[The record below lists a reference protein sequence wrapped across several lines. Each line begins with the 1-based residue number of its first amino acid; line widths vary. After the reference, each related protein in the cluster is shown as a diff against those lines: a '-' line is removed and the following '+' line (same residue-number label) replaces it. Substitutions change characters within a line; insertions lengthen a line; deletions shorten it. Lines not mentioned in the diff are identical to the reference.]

1 MTILFSMLFISGTEG
16 EDMVTTRVI
25 IPRTHGKN
33 FNSALFNIYE
43 VASRRLPLGNFSYV
57 NVNPIQVLAV
67 LEPVNMARLL
77 LRTRHKVDLALKLSF
92 GEVFVDPRCRFNM
105 RPVM

>member
-1 MTILFSMLFISGTEG
+1 MLLAFLTELLRNEQLFESIKDMTILFSMLFISGTEG

-33 FNSALFNIYE
+33 FNSALLNICE

-57 NVNPIQVLAV
+57 NVYPIQVLAV
-67 LEPVNMARLL
+67 VEPVNMARPL
-77 LRTRHKVDLALKLSF
+77 LRTRHNS
-92 GEVFVDPRCRFNM
+92 
-105 RPVM
+105 

>member
-1 MTILFSMLFISGTEG
+1 MLLAFLTQLLRNEQLLESIQDTTILFSMLFISGTEG

-33 FNSALFNIYE
+33 FNSALFNICE

-77 LRTRHKVDLALKLSF
+77 LRKRHNS
-92 GEVFVDPRCRFNM
+92 
-105 RPVM
+105 

>member
-1 MTILFSMLFISGTEG
+1 MLLAFLTELLRKEQLFESIQGMTLLFSMLFISGTEG

-33 FNSALFNIYE
+33 FNLALFNICE

-57 NVNPIQVLAV
+57 NVNPVQVLAV

-77 LRTRHKVDLALKLSF
+77 LRTRHNS
-92 GEVFVDPRCRFNM
+92 
-105 RPVM
+105 